1 MDVKT
6 GKKLL
11 FCMGLAIVGFTL
23 IISGSSYALL
33 NSTNMQNTTIANNL
47 QIQYGEENES
57 AGDIVYLT
65 VPYPISDIDAM
76 KGKPY
81 VFSITNQTDSVKD
94 FTISIIDDTALASVE
109 KCEDCLL
116 ADDYIKFSLNQSTPK
131 SLSNLENGVLLKDQL
146 GPSQTKTYELLLWLD
161 EYSDNSVFDKHF
173 FKRLSV
179 N

>member
-47 QIQYGEENES
+47 QIQYDEGNES

-65 VPYPISDIDAM
+65 VPYPISDMDAM
-76 KGKPY
+76 QKETVR
-81 VFSITNQTDSVKD
+81 VFGNQSNKHSKD
-94 FTISIIDDTALASVE
+94 YTISIIDDTAMASLE
-109 KCEDCLL
+109 NCDDCLL
-116 ADDYIKFSLNQSTPK
+116 RDNYVKFSINQSSPK
-131 SLSNLENGVLLKDQL
+131 SLSDIEDGLLLKDHWDQIKPKL
-146 GPSQTKTYELLLWLD
+146 MSYYYG
-161 EYSDNSVFDKHF
+161 
-173 FKRLSV
+173 
-179 N
+179 

>member
-47 QIQYGEENES
+47 QIQYDEGNES

-65 VPYPISDIDAM
+65 VPYPISDMDAM
-76 KGKPY
+76 QRKPY
-81 VFSITNQTDSVKD
+81 VFSVTNQTSTVKD
-94 FTISIIDDTALASVE
+94 YTIAVSSIMEMV
-109 KCEDCLL
+109 
-116 ADDYIKFSLNQSTPK
+116 
-131 SLSNLENGVLLKDQL
+131 
-146 GPSQTKTYELLLWLD
+146 
-161 EYSDNSVFDKHF
+161 
-173 FKRLSV
+173 
-179 N
+179 

>member
-47 QIQYGEENES
+47 QIQYDEGNES

-65 VPYPISDIDAM
+65 VPYPISDMDAM
-76 KGKPY
+76 QRKPY
-81 VFSITNQTDSVKD
+81 VFSVTNQTSTVKD
-94 FTISIIDDTALASVE
+94 YTISIIDDTAMASLE
-109 KCEDCLL
+109 NCDDCLL
-116 ADDYIKFSLNQSTPK
+116 SDNYVKFSINQSLPK
-131 SLSNLENGVLLKDQL
+131 SLSDIEDGLLLKDQL
-146 GPSQTKTYELLLWLD
+146 GSNQTKTYELLLWLD
-161 EYSDNSVFDKHF
+161 EYSDNSVFNKHF

-179 N
+179 Q

>member
-47 QIQYGEENES
+47 QIQYDEGNES

-65 VPYPISDIDAM
+65 VPYPISDMDAM
-76 KGKPY
+76 
-81 VFSITNQTDSVKD
+81 Q
-94 FTISIIDDTALASVE
+94 
-109 KCEDCLL
+109 
-116 ADDYIKFSLNQSTPK
+116 
-131 SLSNLENGVLLKDQL
+131 
-146 GPSQTKTYELLLWLD
+146 
-161 EYSDNSVFDKHF
+161 
-173 FKRLSV
+173 R
-179 N
+179 

>member
-33 NSTNMQNTTIANNL
+33 NSTNMQNRTIANNL
-47 QIQYGEENES
+47 QIQYDEGNES

-65 VPYPISDIDAM
+65 VPYPISDMDAM
-76 KGKPY
+76 QRKPY
-81 VFSITNQTDSVKD
+81 VFSVTNQTSTVKD
-94 FTISIIDDTALASVE
+94 YTISIIDDTAMASLE
-109 KCEDCLL
+109 NCDDCLL
-116 ADDYIKFSLNQSTPK
+116 RDNYVKFSINQSSPK
-131 SLSNLENGVLLKDQL
+131 SLSDIEDGLLLKDQL
-146 GPSQTKTYELLLWLD
+146 GPNQTKTYELILWLD

-179 N
+179 Q